1 MDETISKVLKA
12 LNLLEVHGKQNLMQ
26 LLFAMQE
33 LESLLGNG
41 GEVK

>member
-12 LNLLEVHGKQNLMQ
+12 LSLLEVHGKQNMLQ
-26 LLFAMQE
+26 LLFAMNQ
-33 LESLLGNG
+33 LESLLENS